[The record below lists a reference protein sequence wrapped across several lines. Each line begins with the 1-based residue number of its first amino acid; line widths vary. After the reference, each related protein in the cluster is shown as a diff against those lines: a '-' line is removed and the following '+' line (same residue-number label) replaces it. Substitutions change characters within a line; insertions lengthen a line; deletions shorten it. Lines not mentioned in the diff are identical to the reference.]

1 MAAPKKINLLTQ
13 EGFEHTKLGRALN
26 WALSAGRVVVIVTE
40 LIVIV
45 AFLSRFW
52 LDRRLTDLNTQN
64 LALQTQV
71 EASAEFEKQF
81 RSAQERLSTYQKID
95 SQENINSE
103 LVSKISSALPAD
115 VSLTSILFS
124 DNQIDIRGI
133 ALSEGGLAG
142 FVKALDD
149 SPDFENPVIRDISL
163 DTSFGQTIN
172 FTVKT
177 ERSGGGS
184 SRN

>member
-26 WALSAGRVVVIVTE
+26 WALSAGRIVVIVTE
-40 LIVIV
+40 LVVIV

-52 LDRRLTDLNTQN
+52 LDRTLTDLNSQN

-81 RSAQERLSTYQKID
+81 RSAQERLSTYQKIARE
-95 SQENINSE
+95 ENINSE
-103 LVSKISSALPAD
+103 LVKKISLLLPAD

-124 DNQIDIRGI
+124 ENEIDIKGI
-133 ALSEGGLAG
+133 ALSEAGLAG

-149 SPDFENPVIRDISL
+149 SPEFENPVIRDISL
-163 DTSFGQTIN
+163 DTSFGQIIN
-172 FTVKT
+172 FTVNT
-177 ERSGGGS
+177 ERSRSGS